1 MDEKV
6 HILSN
11 YLLSPRV
18 LSELRISILPYLT
31 ALVELRAW
39 KSFLKVFFLL
49 NFTLGS
55 GRAKHELQKKTLK
68 IISKSELHCHLRFQ
82 RR

>member
-39 KSFLKVFFLL
+39 KSFLKVFFSAEKILW
-49 NFTLGS
+49 FDWRHAEVS
-55 GRAKHELQKKTLK
+55 PLQK
-68 IISKSELHCHLRFQ
+68 SKLLHILA
-82 RR
+82 